1 MSDRA
6 RYAGVFVLVVVAMTG
21 IAATGAL
28 ITADS
33 PPTPTDATVDHEHY
47 TSADVLEDAAIDRGD
62 GEISFDS
69 SGEQTVLI
77 HNAGSPEDIE
87 PIVDALVTHGHEV
100 RFYGAGGPTVVQQPA
115 GPMIETNVQSDVATD
130 GATGSAEPS
139 RLEAE
144 LNEVDAFMIIGT
156 ADQFEGADVDAIEQ
170 FAAGDGRVLIADDAA
185 SGFGDSAELT
195 SRFGLNFGN
204 GYLYN
209 MDENDANFQSIYA
222 EAGDSDLADGVDR
235 IVVHQAVPVSAGDAT
250 PIATGLEETKHSTT
264 REGGEYDIAVQQD
277 NVVAVGDTELFRSLN
292 YNRADN
298 EVLIGN
304 VLEFLTTDGTT
315 TAIDSDQSFPEE
327 SFPEESFPEEPD
339 DEVVEEP
346 NEEE

>member
-1 MSDRA
+1 MSDRIQ
-6 RYAGVFVLVVVAMTG
+6 YAGVFVLIVLAMTG

-33 PPTPTDATVDHEHY
+33 PPTPTDATIDHDHY
-47 TSADVLEDAAIDRGD
+47 TSADVLEDAAIDRGE

-77 HNAGSPEDIE
+77 HNAGSPEDVE

-100 RFYGAGGPTVVQQPA
+100 RFYGAGGSTVIRDPFGQ
-115 GPMIETNVQSDVATD
+115 PMIESNVQTDFATD
-130 GATGSAEPS
+130 GGTASAGPS
-139 RLEAE
+139 PLEAE

-170 FAAGDGRVLIADDAA
+170 FAASDGQVLIADDATT
-185 SGFGDSAELT
+185 GFDDSTELT
-195 SRFGLNFGN
+195 SRFGLNFAN

-209 MDENDANFQSIYA
+209 MYENDANFQSIYA

-235 IVVHQAVPVSAGDAT
+235 IVVHQAVPVSAADAT
-250 PIATGLEETKHSTT
+250 PVATGLEETKHSTT
-264 REGGEYDIAVQQD
+264 REGSEYDVAVQQD
-277 NVVAVGDTELFRSLN
+277 NVVAIGDTELFRSLN

-304 VLEFLTTDGTT
+304 VLEFLTSDGTT
-315 TAIDSDQSFPEE
+315 ASTDSGQSFPEE
-327 SFPEESFPEEPD
+327 PFLEEPD

-346 NEEE
+346 TEER